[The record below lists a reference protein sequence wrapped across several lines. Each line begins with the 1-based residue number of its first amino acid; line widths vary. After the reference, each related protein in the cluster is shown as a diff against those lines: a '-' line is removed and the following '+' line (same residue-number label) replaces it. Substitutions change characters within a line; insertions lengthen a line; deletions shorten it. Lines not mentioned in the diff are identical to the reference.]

1 MKMNIPESLRYT
13 DQHEWIKVDGQ
24 IGTIGVTDFAQNS
37 LSDMT
42 YVELPQAGKVV
53 KQGDEL
59 AAIESCK
66 AAASI
71 YAPVAA
77 TVVEVNEELELDP
90 GLINTDPYGKGWICK
105 LKIEDD
111 SQLSE
116 LLSAEQYKPLC
127 EEQT

>member
-1 MKMNIPESLRYT
+1 MNIPESLHYT

-24 IGTIGVTDFAQNS
+24 VGTIGVTDFAQNS
-37 LSDMT
+37 LSDIT

-53 KQGDEL
+53 NQGDEL

-66 AAASI
+66 AVASL
-71 YAPVAA
+71 YAPITGSVI
-77 TVVEVNEELELDP
+77 EVNDDLESDP

-111 SQLSE
+111 LQLSG